1 MARLGQR
8 LERAVKTTSVRFLR
22 ANLRFKRA
30 FRRRGRTVFITAM
43 PKSASTFLV
52 ATLAEVTGFLQHFL
66 GYDFLNE
73 QDLYLPRLIDA
84 YDMDV
89 VAHQHTRATPKNLE
103 LMQNFAIRPVVL
115 TRPLPDIAVSLL
127 DHIHR
132 ESRITS
138 VFHPGPD
145 FGALSRDRQLDAV
158 VDLAMPWFVQ
168 FYAGWREATEAG
180 AVEILFLD
188 YAELVGAPE
197 ETVAR
202 VLAFHELPA
211 PPEAEIAEAVARVQG
226 GGRARFNKG
235 VTGRGAAGL
244 SPAQHDRLAALVRH
258 YPAVDFGPVLPPALP
273 SAAVAP
279 GR

>member
-22 ANLRFKRA
+22 ANLRFKQT
-30 FRRRGRTVFITAM
+30 FRRRGHTIFVTAM

-52 ATLAEVTGFLQHFL
+52 ATLAEVTSYLQHFL
-66 GYDFLNE
+66 GSDFLNE
-73 QDLYLPRLIDA
+73 QDLYLPKLIDV

-103 LMQNFAIRPVVL
+103 LMQDFAIRPVVL

-145 FGALSRDRQLDAV
+145 FGALSRDAQMDAII
-158 VDLAMPWFVQ
+158 DLAMPWFVQ
-168 FYAGWREATEAG
+168 FYAGWGEAAEAG
-180 AVEILFLD
+180 AVEALFLD
-188 YAELVGAPE
+188 YADVVGAAA

-202 VLAFHELPA
+202 ILTFQGLAV
-211 PPEAEIAEAVARVQG
+211 PPQAHIADAVARIQG
-226 GGRARFNKG
+226 AGRTRFNKG

-244 SPAQHDRLAALVRH
+244 TQAQMDRLSALARH
-258 YPAVDFGPVLPPALP
+258 YSAVDFAPNLLP
-273 SAAVAP
+273 SAAPAH
-279 GR
+279 